1 MCAAGIGEA
10 SRVGEWPELVNVDEE
25 VPAALFFERRRRLR
39 GRASGSRAA
48 GARVLDDDDDVRP
61 ALDDII
67 ASSCGQRRP
76 RSSERWDGGTADEF
90 ASDVF
95 GFPER

>member
-1 MCAAGIGEA
+1 M
-10 SRVGEWPELVNVDEE
+10 
-25 VPAALFFERRRRLR
+25 
-39 GRASGSRAA
+39 
-48 GARVLDDDDDVRP
+48 LDDDDDVRP